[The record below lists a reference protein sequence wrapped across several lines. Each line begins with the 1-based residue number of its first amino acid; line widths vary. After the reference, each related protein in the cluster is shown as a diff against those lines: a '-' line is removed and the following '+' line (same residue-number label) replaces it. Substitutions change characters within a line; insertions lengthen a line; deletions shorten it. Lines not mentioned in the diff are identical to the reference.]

1 MKFAKSILAAAL
13 IAAASPA
20 TADVRRETFGQLA
33 TGEAVEALTLENGHG
48 VRATVITYGA
58 TLQAMVVPD
67 KTGELSDVTLGF
79 DSIDGYLAN
88 GGYLGATVGRVAN
101 RIAGGRF
108 TLDGE
113 THQTAI
119 NERGNALHGGPAG
132 FDKVLWK
139 IVRIEDGPSPS
150 VTMRHVSPHLDQG
163 YPGTLTVDAT
173 YALDENNTLTI
184 EYVATT
190 DRPTVAN
197 ITNHAYWNLAGE
209 GAEGN
214 AMGHVLTIPADEYMP
229 VDSELIPTGEFR
241 PVKDTPLDFRRPAVI
256 GARVGDTSDPQM
268 VIGNGYD
275 HNWVVDRRASA
286 EPRLLARLE
295 EPASGRIM
303 EVFSNQPGLQFYSG
317 NFLNSAIPGK
327 SGKLYRP
334 GDAVALEPQMPPDTP
349 NRPEF
354 GSVRLG
360 PGETY
365 RHVIE
370 FRFST
375 ADP

>member
-1 MKFAKSILAAAL
+1 MKFAKPILAAAL

-20 TADVRRETFGQLA
+20 TADVRREAFGQLA

-241 PVKDTPLDFRRPAVI
+241 PVKDTPLDFRKPAVI
-256 GARVGDTSDPQM
+256 GARVRDTSDPQM

-275 HNWVVDRRASA
+275 HNWVVDRRTSA

-295 EPASGRIM
+295 EPVSGRIM
-303 EVFSNQPGLQFYSG
+303 EVISNQPGLQFYSG